1 VNSVDYRLQFGSWL
15 PIPSRMPIRG
25 LNMQRVK
32 RRLAAIMCADVA
44 NYSKLMERDEDGT
57 LDRLKA
63 YRAVM
68 SSLTDGHNGRIV
80 NTWGDAVI
88 IEFTSVIEAVQCAV
102 DIQNELSL
110 RNADVPDSDRME
122 FRVGIN
128 LGDIMV
134 EGDDIYGDG
143 VNVAAR
149 LQELAPRGG
158 IMLSQSVYD
167 QVKTKMAIGFEAEG
181 ARQVKNVTD
190 PVETYSVRLGGRNAP
205 KETAEDSAAEGSSRT
220 QASTDHH
227 ASWEKDTQVVAN
239 NFEQARRWLRAQP
252 RKVRNCVLMIG
263 FFFALNLLT
272 SGLSTLWFVWPS
284 LPFGMMLVWHFVM
297 GRRAKSIENHTQQG
311 D

>member
-1 VNSVDYRLQFGSWL
+1 
-15 PIPSRMPIRG
+15 
-25 LNMQRVK
+25 MQRVK

-44 NYSKLMERDEDGT
+44 HYSKLMERDEDGT

-63 YRAVM
+63 YRSVM
-68 SSLTDGHNGRIV
+68 SSLTEGHNGRIV

-110 RNADVPDSDRME
+110 RNADIPDANRME
-122 FRVGIN
+122 FRIGIN

-149 LQELAPRGG
+149 LQELAPKGG

-167 QVKTKMAIGFEAEG
+167 QVKTKMAIGFDPAG

-205 KETAEDSAAEGSSRT
+205 TVQEEPTADHRSRANEAGAHP
-220 QASTDHH
+220 QD
-227 ASWEKDTQVVAN
+227 WDKDTRAVASG
-239 NFEQARRWLRAQP
+239 FEQARRWLRSQP
-252 RKVRNCVLMIG
+252 RKIRNCVFMIG
-263 FFFALNLLT
+263 FFFILNLLT
-272 SGLSTLWFVWPS
+272 SGLSTLWFIWPS
-284 LPFGMMLVWHFVM
+284 LPFAVMLAWHFVVSHK
-297 GRRAKSIENHTQQG
+297 GNSVRNNGQ
-311 D
+311 